1 MTEQKLIYLDNNATT
16 QVDPAVLDAM
26 LPFLKADFGNA
37 ASVNHQFGWKAAEAV
52 DKARTQIAD
61 LIGTDPKSI
70 VWTSGATESD
80 NLAIKGVA
88 QMYRDKGNHIITCKT
103 EHKAVLDTCG
113 YLEGQGFEVTYLDV
127 DEFGIVDPQVLAEAI
142 TDKTILITVMAANNE
157 TGSIHP
163 IAEIGRIAHER
174 GVIFHCDGAQ
184 AAGKIPIDVEQ
195 MQIDLLSISA
205 HKMYGPKGVGVLYV
219 RRSNPNVRLAGQMH
233 GGGHERKMRSGTLN
247 VPGIVGMGAAAE
259 VAGELM
265 ADESQRLRTFRDN
278 LAAGITMKLD
288 CVKLNGHPTQRLPN
302 TLNLSFDGAEG
313 ESIIQA
319 MVIVACSTGSAC
331 TTSSHERNHVL
342 SAMGV
347 SERMAQ
353 GAIRF
358 SVGRFNTESE
368 IDLVTSK
375 VVAAVELIRKISGFS
390 ENEFVESKRFH

>member
-1 MTEQKLIYLDNNATT
+1 MTEQKLVYLDNNATT
-16 QVDPAVLDAM
+16 PVDPEVLDAM
-26 LPFLKADFGNA
+26 LPFLKEDFGNA
-37 ASVNHQFGWKAAEAV
+37 ASVNHQFGWKAAGGVEN
-52 DKARTQIAD
+52 ARKHVAD

-70 VWTSGATESD
+70 IWTSGATESD

-88 QMYRDKGNHIITCKT
+88 QMYHDKGNHIITCKT

-113 YLEGQGFEVTYLDV
+113 YLESQGFEVTYLEV
-127 DEFGIVDPQVLAEAI
+127 DEFGVVDTDVLAETI
-142 TDKTILITVMAANNE
+142 TDKTILISIMAANNE

-174 GVIFHCDGAQ
+174 GVLFHCDGAQ
-184 AAGKIPIDVEQ
+184 AVGKIPINVEA

-219 RRSNPNVRLAGQMH
+219 RRSNPSVRLGSQMH
-233 GGGHERKMRSGTLN
+233 GGGHERQMRSGTLN

-259 VAGELM
+259 IAGKLM
-265 ADESQRLRTFRDN
+265 AEESARLRMLRDT
-278 LAAGITMKLD
+278 LAAEVTLKLD
-288 CVKLNGHPTQRLPN
+288 YVKLNGHLTQRLPN

-319 MVIVACSTGSAC
+319 MGSVACSTGSAC

-347 SERMAQ
+347 SERLAQ

-358 SVGRFNTESE
+358 SLGRFNTEAE
-368 IDLVTSK
+368 IDLVISK
-375 VVAAVELIRKISGFS
+375 LIAAVELIRKISGFS
-390 ENEFVESKRFH
+390 EHDFVESKRFH